1 LVDAAVAPA
10 AAVAL
15 YAPTL
20 YFVPDTARTLSLV
33 VLLFLGS
40 RLRVRRVDVLLFA
53 AVALAMLNVLASA
66 ADFDAEIHLSSL
78 GVLLWPV
85 VAVLA
90 RRLDSRIA
98 RWLLLLTMLESAAVI
113 WEFVTGTQFIS
124 ASHARVV
131 QEAGL
136 SIYSTP
142 GSDLLYFRRPFGLSA
157 NSSLAAQ
164 KLLLGVVLLLVCSL
178 HRVWRIAALLVLL
191 AGIVLTFNRTVLIAV
206 VVFGLSIALIRVTAV
221 PSVGRVLAIA
231 AMVGAVVPVGAFYY
245 NAIRQ
250 QVTRGEETLSL
261 TGRGALYRVAWEH
274 INDDPLRGTSSLT
287 FRTSSHDRLPAHL
300 TGSQLHNSY
309 LMLLVQHG
317 IVIAALV
324 LGYIALQVNSRNWI
338 LLLPLAVYCLGQH
351 GLFWAVSYFDIIFYY
366 VLSLGPGGRELLD
379 ANSSG
384 ERALSSSAAAIGL
397 ADAPR

>member
-1 LVDAAVAPA
+1 
-10 AAVAL
+10 
-15 YAPTL
+15 
-20 YFVPDTARTLSLV
+20 
-33 VLLFLGS
+33 
-40 RLRVRRVDVLLFA
+40 VDVLLFA

-66 ADFDAEIHLSSL
+66 ADFDAETHLSSL

-98 RWLLLLTMLESAAVI
+98 SWLLLLTMVESAAVI
-113 WEFVTGTQFIS
+113 WEFTTGTQFIS
-124 ASHARVV
+124 TSHARVV

-164 KLLLGVVLLLVCSL
+164 KLLLGVVLLRLCSL
-178 HRVWRIAALLVLL
+178 HRVWRIAVLLVLL
-191 AGIVLTFNRTVLIAV
+191 AGIVLTFNRTVLISV
-206 VVFGLSIALIRVTAV
+206 VVLGLAIALIRVTAI
-221 PSVGRVLAIA
+221 PSVGRILAMA
-231 AMVGAVVPVGAFYY
+231 AMVGAVLAVGALYY

-274 INDDPLRGTSSLT
+274 ISDNPLRGTSSLT
-287 FRTSSHDRLPAHL
+287 FRTSSQDRLPAHL

-317 IVIAALV
+317 IVIAVLV

-366 VLSLGPGGRELLD
+366 VLSLRPGGREALE

-384 ERALSSSAAAIGL
+384 AGALSSPRAPIGL